1 LSARTPLIAQLRK
14 PRFSI
19 CIETVAVLAYRKFL
33 IVSADSGAALLTA
46 FPPTLFLL
54 LSMRYSSDP

>member
-1 LSARTPLIAQLRK
+1 MLRK

-33 IVSADSGAALLTA
+33 MVSADSGAVVMT
-46 FPPTLFLL
+46 FPL
-54 LSMRYSSDP
+54 YNNDP